1 MLFVQVLGAEYIV
14 HDLLVRIAMDSEKI
28 QIFLNSIFVDCGELL
43 MLPW

>member
-14 HDLLVRIAMDSEKI
+14 YDLLVRIAVDSEKI
-28 QIFLNSIFVDCGELL
+28 QIFLNSILVDCGELL